1 MSNMGDQRSPATC
14 DGETMERASLED
26 KLWVATFLAA
36 VGSDVLSGV
45 VRYYTSMAGVPQA
58 AYLPKVVM
66 VAWVLFTLIKRPK
79 ASHALIALYML
90 AQSCVS
96 LSHGV
101 VPQAV
106 AFWVWTV
113 TPMLFA
119 LTAPRGALAL
129 LNARA
134 ATTGFVVLAA
144 LCGIGILANTFMT
157 LPWVGTS
164 VSVGGHN
171 VRVAVSSYVGIASRL
186 SGFGRDS
193 ASTGLMAGLLTTWL
207 LMRTDNRWL
216 QCALLAAAGAAI
228 HATTNKTAPVALAL
242 VVGAHCLLST
252 ITMKRACLWAA
263 AFAIG
268 FPLASFIA
276 ASAFNLS
283 GTGYMTLASF
293 QDRMF
298 NTWPILIEG
307 LLKNNRIWLGLGPGG
322 FGSASTYYES
332 AFGFNVAYA
341 DNTVLYALA
350 SFGMFGAVAL
360 IGFFVRVMLRAQPDD
375 RPSWAMLL
383 YLLFACATT
392 DICESIGCL
401 LFLGITL
408 AYLRQSGLVT
418 QPRVWRMPVPSSA
431 MQWRARMP
439 AMHAMPSV
447 KSEPMLESARDG
459 LRSL

>member
-1 MSNMGDQRSPATC
+1 MDRASI
-14 DGETMERASLED
+14 RASLED
-26 KLWVATFLAA
+26 KLWAATFLAA

-45 VRYYTSMAGVPQA
+45 VRYYTSMVGVPQA
-58 AYLPKVVM
+58 AYLPKLLM
-66 VAWVLFTLIKRPK
+66 LAWVLLTLLKRPK
-79 ASHALIALYML
+79 GSHALIALYMV
-90 AQSCVS
+90 AQSFIS
-96 LSHGV
+96 FSHGV
-101 VPQAV
+101 VPEAV

-119 LTAPRGALAL
+119 LTAPPQALAL
-129 LNARA
+129 LNGRLL
-134 ATTGFVVLAA
+134 TTGFVVLAV
-144 LCGIGILANTFMT
+144 LCGTGILANSMMT
-157 LPWVGTS
+157 LPWVGAS

-171 VRVAVSSYVGIASRL
+171 VRVAVSSYVGVASRL

-207 LMRTDNRWL
+207 LMRTDKRWL
-216 QCALLAAAGAAI
+216 QCALLAGAGAAI
-228 HATTNKTAPVALAL
+228 YATTNKTAPVALAL
-242 VVGAHCLLST
+242 VVGAHCLFST
-252 ITMKRACLWAA
+252 MTIKRACLWAT

-283 GTGYMTLASF
+283 GTGYMTLPSF

-341 DNTVLYALA
+341 DNTVLYATA
-350 SFGMFGAVAL
+350 SFGLLGAVAL
-360 IGFFVRVMLRAQPDD
+360 IVFFVRLMLRAQPVD
-375 RPSWAMLL
+375 RASWTMLL
-383 YLLFACATT
+383 YLLFSCATT

-408 AYLRQSGLVT
+408 AYLRQSALAREPQSLPMPT
-418 QPRVWRMPVPSSA
+418 PFTPTAWRP
-431 MQWRARMP
+431 RMP
-439 AMHAMPSV
+439 AAGALTV
-447 KSEPMLESARDG
+447 VEREAMLESPHDG
-459 LRSL
+459 TEALT

>member
-1 MSNMGDQRSPATC
+1 MD
-14 DGETMERASLED
+14 RASLED
-26 KLWVATFLAA
+26 RLWVATFLAA

-58 AYLPKVVM
+58 AYLPKVLM
-66 VAWVLFTLIKRPK
+66 LAWVLLTLVKRPK
-79 ASHALIALYML
+79 AGHALIALYMI

-113 TPMLFA
+113 SPMIFA
-119 LTAPRGALAL
+119 LTAPPGALAL
-129 LNARA
+129 LNGRI
-134 ATTGFVVLAA
+134 ATAGFIVLAA

-207 LMRTDNRWL
+207 LMRTDKRWL
-216 QCALLAAAGAAI
+216 QCALLAGAGAAI

-242 VVGAHCLLST
+242 VVGAHCLFST
-252 ITMKRACLWAA
+252 MTMKRACLWAT
-263 AFAIG
+263 AFAIS

-298 NTWPILIEG
+298 NTWPVLIEG

-350 SFGMFGAVAL
+350 SFGLFGAVAL
-360 IGFFVRVMLRAQPDD
+360 IGFFVRVVLRAQPDD

-401 LFLGITL
+401 LFLGLTL
-408 AYLRQSGLVT
+408 AYLRQRALAIEPQAWRVPTPIFAT
-418 QPRVWRMPVPSSA
+418 QWRPRV
-431 MQWRARMP
+431 P
-439 AMHAMPSV
+439 ATHAMPSV
-447 KSEPMLESARDG
+447 NREPLLESAHEG
-459 LRSL
+459 LGRL